1 MEDVSE
7 LVERYMEQEQMYRME
22 GRAGLENLCQ
32 LTGALGYKDPQY
44 YGQMSSKAVL
54 GDLVMFL
61 EDNSGAVEAV
71 VEWIKQQ
78 RSPEWHAA
86 LSEVAGHA
94 DVDEDDSDTDTDN
107 E

>member
-1 MEDVSE
+1 MQEVGD
-7 LVERYMEQEQMYRME
+7 LVDRYMEQEQMYRME
-22 GRAGLENLCQ
+22 GRAGLKNLCQ
-32 LTGALGYKDPQY
+32 LAGALGYKDPQY

-61 EDNSGAVEAV
+61 EDNSGAIEAV

-78 RSPEWHAA
+78 SSPEWQAA
-86 LSEVAGHA
+86 LDEVTEPA
-94 DVDEDDSDTDTDN
+94 DDNEDDEDTDN